1 MAETATIARPYARAA
16 FEHGRS
22 AKALG
27 VWSQL
32 LAAGAAVTATPD
44 AAKLLGNPRVR
55 PADLVG
61 LIADVAIGAGVSV
74 DQNAR
79 NFLGVLAE
87 NRRLALLA
95 EISAQFE
102 VLRAEVE
109 NTLDVEVTTAL
120 SLSDEQRA
128 RLSSALGTRFGRQ
141 VRIVETVN
149 AELIGGAIVR
159 AGDWVIDGSLA
170 GRLVRLEQQMSQP

>member
-1 MAETATIARPYARAA
+1 MAEIATIARPYARAA
-16 FEHGRS
+16 FEHGHG
-22 AKALG
+22 ANALG
-27 VWSQL
+27 LWSQL
-32 LAAGAAVTATPD
+32 LAAGAAVTASP
-44 AAKLLGNPRVR
+44 AAAPLIGNPRVR
-55 PADLVG
+55 PAELVA
-61 LIADVAIGAGVSV
+61 LIADVAVAAGVAV
-74 DQNAR
+74 DTSAR

-87 NRRLALLA
+87 NRRLTLLP
-95 EISAQFE
+95 EIAAQFE

-128 RLSSALGTRFGRQ
+128 SLAAALSARFGRQ
-141 VRIVETVN
+141 VRILETVN
-149 AELIGGAIVR
+149 ADLIGGAIVR